1 MISLLIKVI
10 LTIYIKLNI
19 LKSFYDFYDF
29 NQNSTN
35 PVVIHIIKIFLDCTI
50 LF

>member
-19 LKSFYDFYDF
+19 LKSFYDF